1 MFYRKERT
9 WTEKTG
15 IFNWRAKRSL
25 KKDLRNWLAIN
36 LLLRK
41 LGRIGANPGVRQ
53 RAMRIGLSRLGST
66 LDWAIGSKLFG
77 RKRSGAGINPAL
89 TVSAALGAG
98 AGLMY
103 LFDPDRGA
111 CRRARLRDGVTHVIN
126 RTGMAA
132 GSTSRDLSN
141 RARGLVAQAASIFKN
156 GDTDDDTLAAR
167 VRSRMGRAV

>member
-1 MFYRKERT
+1 
-9 WTEKTG
+9 
-15 IFNWRAKRSL
+15 

-66 LDWAIGSKLFG
+66 LDWAIGSKLVG

-98 AGLMY
+98 AGLLY
-103 LFDPDRGA
+103 LFDADRGA
-111 CRRARLRDGVTHVIN
+111 CPRAGLRDGVTPVII
-126 RTGMAA
+126 RTRMAA
-132 GSTSRDLSN
+132 RTAFRP
-141 RARGLVAQAASIFKN
+141 
-156 GDTDDDTLAAR
+156 
-167 VRSRMGRAV
+167 